1 MRPDR
6 EGDWTARRKETRAA
20 PLALARHG
28 SASARRGARVAL
40 RRSRDSDTSEGQ
52 VPASARAGT
61 YEALLGVLATG
72 FRNMRQGRASMLLFK
87 SSRPPILPTAARLA
101 REPAPPRH
109 APPPPPP
116 PPPLARAGV
125 RKHCETRKRGDLTV
139 SSGKGFGS
147 EQEFEGSAGAL
158 PRASS
163 C

>member
-6 EGDWTARRKETRAA
+6 VGDWTARRKETRAA

-72 FRNMRQGRASMLLFK
+72 FRNRRGGRGTLPFFK
-87 SSRPPILPTAARLA
+87 STRPPISPTAARLA
-101 REPAPPRH
+101 REPAPPRTSPP
-109 APPPPPP
+109 AP
-116 PPPLARAGV
+116 
-125 RKHCETRKRGDLTV
+125 
-139 SSGKGFGS
+139 
-147 EQEFEGSAGAL
+147 
-158 PRASS
+158 
-163 C
+163 